1 LAELRLKRDRIAQNL
16 ALAENAD
23 EHKAIAA
30 IFEQVRQEEKALEL
44 QLVQAEQA
52 ARSSPALDDEIAAAL
67 ADFDRLVEL
76 AADDTN
82 LGLIGELFRKTN
94 VTLFLSFE
102 EVQPNKRKI
111 NQIAGGVVTFGTSP
125 PPVTLYE
132 GPTGRRALEGK
143 VATPRYR
150 PELSAVPVIPCAHHR
165 EGQSLGNVNR
175 GDRI

>member
-1 LAELRLKRDRIAQNL
+1 M
-16 ALAENAD
+16 
-23 EHKAIAA
+23 AIAV
-30 IFEQVRQEEKALEL
+30 ILQQVRAEEKALRL

-52 ARSSPALDDEIAAAL
+52 STNSLDLDDEIAAAL

-94 VTLFLSFE
+94 VALFLSFE

-111 NQIAGGVVTFGTSP
+111 NKVAGGVVTFGTSP
-125 PPVTLYE
+125 PPVALYE

-143 VATPRYR
+143 VATTGYR
-150 PELSAVPVIPCAHHR
+150 PERSAVPAIPSGHHR